1 MEKSDIRRA
10 NLRHIIDQA
19 VARGEA
25 KNDTDFCVQ
34 HDLNQS
40 YVSQVLGGKRT
51 IGERA
56 AKNLEEKISLA
67 AGTLD
72 STRDLS
78 SSLPFFTSS
87 PMLVTKEDHPNDFIW
102 IDVVDIRFSCG
113 DGISIEY
120 HYEEIMDSLPFMP
133 EFFTKK
139 GVKPSNTKILVA
151 SGDSMENYIY
161 DQDLFAIDISD
172 TEVKDGAIYA
182 VYFENEAMLKQI
194 FKEQGGTLVL
204 HSMNPKYK
212 DRDKQVHANN
222 GDGFKVIGR
231 QFWRSG

>member
-19 VARGEA
+19 VARGDA
-25 KNDTDFCVQ
+25 KNDTDFCIQ

-40 YVSQVLGGKRT
+40 YVSQVLNSKRT
-51 IGERA
+51 IGERS
-56 AKNLEEKISLA
+56 AKNIESKLSLSN
-67 AGTLD
+67 GFLD
-72 STRDLS
+72 QVSALPSTGQ
-78 SSLPFFTSS
+78 
-87 PMLVTKEDHPNDFIW
+87 PMIVTKEDHPNDFIW
-102 IDVVDIRFSCG
+102 IDVVDISFSCG

-120 HYEEIMDSLPFMP
+120 HYDEIKESLPFMP
-133 EFFTKK
+133 EFFVKK
-139 GVKPSNTKILVA
+139 GVKPQNTKILVA

-161 DQDLFAIDISD
+161 DQDLFAIDVSD

-204 HSMNPKYK
+204 HSLNPKYK
-212 DRDKQVHANN
+212 DRDRHVHANN
-222 GDGFKVIGR
+222 GDGFRVIGR

>member
-19 VARGEA
+19 VARGDA
-25 KNDTDFCVQ
+25 KNDTDFCIQ

-40 YVSQVLGGKRT
+40 YVSQVLNNKRT
-51 IGERA
+51 IGERS
-56 AKNLEEKISLA
+56 AKNIESKLSLSNGFLDQISALP
-67 AGTLD
+67 
-72 STRDLS
+72 STGQ
-78 SSLPFFTSS
+78 
-87 PMLVTKEDHPNDFIW
+87 PMIVTKEDHPNDFIW
-102 IDVVDIRFSCG
+102 IDVVDISFSCG

-120 HYEEIMDSLPFMP
+120 HYDEIKESLPFMP
-133 EFFTKK
+133 EFFVKK
-139 GVKPSNTKILVA
+139 GVKPHNTKILVA

-161 DQDLFAIDISD
+161 DQDLFAIDVSD

-204 HSMNPKYK
+204 HSLNPKYK
-212 DRDKQVHANN
+212 DRDRHVHANN
-222 GDGFKVIGR
+222 GDGFRVIGR